1 MKGIENIVLSVFTQN
16 VFIRA
21 EETNS
26 IPLSNSIK
34 YDRSHSFL
42 FDFEPNGIP
51 SSEKWKGKLSP
62 KSYSIQFENINQS
75 IYLA

>member
-1 MKGIENIVLSVFTQN
+1 MG
-16 VFIRA
+16 
-21 EETNS
+21 
-26 IPLSNSIK
+26 
-34 YDRSHSFL
+34 YDRGHSFL